1 MTIPKLNQE
10 VVIKVSRFQT
20 TPDSYRANAVMKTP
34 KTLTAT
40 RRVLV
45 RHQNKTYS
53 KTNQIKINL
62 KALDIIL

>member
-10 VVIKVSRFQT
+10 PVIKVSSCQT
-20 TPDSYRANAVMKTP
+20 TPDSYRANAVMKIP

-40 RRVLV
+40 KRVLV

-53 KTNQIKINL
+53 KTNKIKINL
-62 KALDIIL
+62 KAQDIIL